1 MSHLI
6 NSFEGYFAQVTTTV
20 QARWVNGTVT
30 TDFNSDGYQDALLLG
45 AFYPMG
51 GSQPVSQ
58 PGMVLLGGPTGFT
71 PAPQSVFPWQALQ
84 TVHPRKVL
92 FEDFNRDGKP
102 DVYIASHGWDTN
114 PFPGEQNMLFMSTPT
129 GYANVTASL
138 PQLSD
143 FTHTAAAADIDRDGD
158 IDIFVGN
165 GYAGQNGILSYM
177 LMNDGAGNFSMTRA
191 NLPTAAGEVLDFH
204 AMNMFPGANFVDL
217 NGDALPE
224 LVVTADAAVPSH
236 ALRQNVVLWNQG
248 GSFSDSAKTLLPASA
263 YMPNQIVL
271 DVAGIDINL
280 DGRNDLVITGT
291 QGQPY
296 YDGWF
301 VQVLLTQADGSFVD
315 ATDSVL
321 PADARSG
328 GTPGASSGTPWGMWV
343 KPMDFNGDG
352 FQDFSVEMNGQYTAG
367 TPLVWLND
375 GTGHFTTI
383 KAGDLTNELWRL
395 GSGHWYESA
404 SGWSILHSQGYDSQ
418 GRLLMAGITATTP
431 YTQTPDSGMARTGTA
446 GNDRLRGG
454 DGADTLTGQGGI
466 DTAVYFG
473 NKAAFTLSPTNVTR
487 TGTQDSDTL
496 SGVERVEFRDIS
508 VAFDLDGH
516 AGQAAR
522 ILGAVFGRE
531 AVGNE
536 VYAGIGLDMLD
547 AGTSYEA
554 LMGLALQVALGS
566 GASHAQIVERLYT
579 NVVGNAPSAGE
590 LAYYTGLLDDG
601 SYTPAALGVMAAETS
616 FNANNINLVGLGQ
629 TGLEFV

>member
-1 MSHLI
+1 
-6 NSFEGYFAQVTTTV
+6 
-20 QARWVNGTVT
+20 
-30 TDFNSDGYQDALLLG
+30 
-45 AFYPMG
+45 
-51 GSQPVSQ
+51 
-58 PGMVLLGGPTGFT
+58 
-71 PAPQSVFPWQALQ
+71 
-84 TVHPRKVL
+84 
-92 FEDFNRDGKP
+92 
-102 DVYIASHGWDTN
+102 
-114 PFPGEQNMLFMSTPT
+114 
-129 GYANVTASL
+129 
-138 PQLSD
+138 
-143 FTHTAAAADIDRDGD
+143 
-158 IDIFVGN
+158 
-165 GYAGQNGILSYM
+165 
-177 LMNDGAGNFSMTRA
+177 
-191 NLPTAAGEVLDFH
+191 
-204 AMNMFPGANFVDL
+204 
-217 NGDALPE
+217 
-224 LVVTADAAVPSH
+224 
-236 ALRQNVVLWNQG
+236 
-248 GSFSDSAKTLLPASA
+248 
-263 YMPNQIVL
+263 
-271 DVAGIDINL
+271 
-280 DGRNDLVITGT
+280 
-291 QGQPY
+291 
-296 YDGWF
+296 
-301 VQVLLTQADGSFVD
+301 
-315 ATDSVL
+315 VL

-418 GRLLMAGITATTP
+418 GRLLMAGITAATP

-601 SYTPAALGVMAAETS
+601 SYTPAALGVMAADTS
-616 FNANNINLVGLGQ
+616 FNANNIDLVGLGQ